1 MALFEIGFVKVEK
14 SKAMRRYN
22 RWRTVK
28 WIVKLCA
35 ALLVLSLSSAWL
47 PGAAETACEFFRRFI
62 AVFDCTFYVF
72 ILVMAIIFILYAFSG
87 ENGARTDI
95 YDDFLGYNKPS
106 SKLAAGNELPVQ
118 PETDSSPAETFH
130 DKHIVFSDNANS
142 PAHDDG
148 TVSSISER
156 TASPIPLERV
166 APVTE
171 KALRERVAPV
181 TEKAL
186 RERVA
191 PVTEKA
197 LREKRYRRAKS
208 EKIELRILEKTKREL
223 RRTETGICR
232 ELVRSG
238 EEPASRSS
246 SYPPEELS
254 TEKFNRRVE
263 AYIARIKEVQ
273 REEYKEERR
282 RESLLALMTT
292 QN

>member
-1 MALFEIGFVKVEK
+1 
-14 SKAMRRYN
+14 
-22 RWRTVK
+22 
-28 WIVKLCA
+28 
-35 ALLVLSLSSAWL
+35 
-47 PGAAETACEFFRRFI
+47 
-62 AVFDCTFYVF
+62 
-72 ILVMAIIFILYAFSG
+72 MAIIFILYAFSG
-87 ENGARTDI
+87 ENGTRTYI
-95 YDDFLGYNKPS
+95 YDDFLGYNKPR

-130 DKHIVFSDNANS
+130 DKHIVFPDNANS

-171 KALRERVAPV
+171 KALRE
-181 TEKAL
+181 
-186 RERVA
+186 
-191 PVTEKA
+191 
-197 LREKRYRRAKS
+197 KRYRRAKS
-208 EKIELRILEKTKREL
+208 EKLELRILETTKREL

-238 EEPASRSS
+238 EEPARRSS

-254 TEKFNRRVE
+254 TEEFNRWVE
-263 AYIARIKEVQ
+263 AYIADKKEVQ

-282 RESLLALMTT
+282 KESLLALTT
-292 QN
+292 QNWASIEHQKEKKKKSMKKITEDYGYYSLLGTGSCTIFLLDPVLEYLLLISMSKTIYGVLIIFNACLSWW

>member
-1 MALFEIGFVKVEK
+1 MALFEIDFVKVEK

-47 PGAAETACEFFRRFI
+47 PGGAETACEFFRRFI

-87 ENGARTDI
+87 ENGTRTDI
-95 YDDFLGYNKPS
+95 YDDFLGYNKPR

-130 DKHIVFSDNANS
+130 DKHIVFPDNANS

-171 KALRERVAPV
+171 KALRE
-181 TEKAL
+181 
-186 RERVA
+186 
-191 PVTEKA
+191 
-197 LREKRYRRAKS
+197 KRYRRAKS
-208 EKIELRILEKTKREL
+208 EKLELRILETTKREL

-238 EEPASRSS
+238 EEPARRSS

-254 TEKFNRRVE
+254 TEEFNRWVE
-263 AYIARIKEVQ
+263 AYIADKKEVQ

-282 RESLLALMTT
+282 KESLLALTT